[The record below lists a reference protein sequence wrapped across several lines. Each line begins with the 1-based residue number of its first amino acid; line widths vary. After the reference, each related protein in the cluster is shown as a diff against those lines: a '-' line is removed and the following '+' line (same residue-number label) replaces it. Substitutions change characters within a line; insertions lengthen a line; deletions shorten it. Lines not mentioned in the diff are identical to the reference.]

1 LSVVSSDSLHGEVY
15 SLQHYVVKFVSDLRQ
30 VGGFLRVDM
39 VSFTD
44 KADRHYIAEIVLKV
58 ALSTLTL
65 TLIPLT
71 TIIKAYICIHRLLQN
86 EVQQTLV
93 KRGTHCKCRLG
104 NSQCRLRNSQCR
116 LGNSQCR
123 LGNNQC
129 RLRNNQCRLG
139 NNQCRLGNSQCR
151 LGNNQCRLRNSQCR
165 LGNNQCRLGNN
176 QWFCLF
182 ASKFNPFVGG
192 KTFYVS

>member
-1 LSVVSSDSLHGEVY
+1 
-15 SLQHYVVKFVSDLRQ
+15 
-30 VGGFLRVDM
+30 M

-151 LGNNQCRLRNSQCR
+151 LGNSQCRLRNSQCR

>member
-1 LSVVSSDSLHGEVY
+1 
-15 SLQHYVVKFVSDLRQ
+15 
-30 VGGFLRVDM
+30 M

-65 TLIPLT
+65 TPLT

-116 LGNSQCR
+116 LGN
-123 LGNNQC
+123 
-129 RLRNNQCRLG
+129 
-139 NNQCRLGNSQCR
+139 
-151 LGNNQCRLRNSQCR
+151 
-165 LGNNQCRLGNN
+165 NQCRLGNN

-192 KTFYVS
+192 GHFMSRSSKNTIYIHCREIYNLLILKQETLSSYIFKLYICRQNYLFHVYIVKTQLSITMINLA